1 MSRIKEFLLLTLLL
15 LLPAHAFTQ
24 EVTNDAYARDLMG
37 QVEKNPFGLC
47 WRTYSWTPEKAIAE
61 CDPDLVKK
69 PAPAASPR
77 TEAPAP
83 VAAPAQ
89 VLAPAAPAA
98 PAAAA
103 VAAPVAAALVVPPP
117 APAPERRT
125 VSLTLGAD
133 ATFDTGKAD
142 LKAEGRSKLDDVALK
157 LAQPGVQI
165 ESMTITGH
173 TDSAGS
179 TASNQKLSERRAEA
193 VKAYLVGKGVDGSKV
208 KTVGRGETQPIS
220 DNKTTQ
226 GRGQNR
232 RVELEVT
239 GARTTQ

>member
-77 TEAPAP
+77 TQVPAPIAAPAP
-83 VAAPAQ
+83 

-98 PAAAA
+98 PAAA

-125 VSLTLGAD
+125 ISLTLGAD
-133 ATFDTGKAD
+133 ASFDTGKAD

-173 TDSAGS
+173 TDSVGS
-179 TASNQKLSERRAEA
+179 TASNQKLSERRADA

-208 KTVGRGETQPIS
+208 KTVGRGARQPIS
-220 DNKTTQ
+220 DNKTPQ